1 MSTDLKDT
9 YNRIAEDWHKD
20 HQQDDWWVEGTD
32 TFISLLPAGAVVL
45 DVGCGGGVKSRYL
58 AQRGLR
64 VTGIDFSDKLIDIAK
79 RELPDIDFKVM
90 PMQDVPS
97 LPQEFDGIFAQAS
110 LLHIPRDEIQS
121 VLSGLVSKL
130 KALGYLYV
138 AVKGPKEGRP
148 LEETQTEDDYGYE
161 YSRFFSYHSLEELR
175 AYFDE
180 LGLETV
186 YTNVARTGNTDW
198 VQVIGRKVP

>member
-1 MSTDLKDT
+1 MDMDLKDT

-20 HQQDDWWVEGTD
+20 HQQDNWWVEGTD
-32 TFISLLPAGAVVL
+32 AFISLLPEGASVL
-45 DVGCGGGVKSRYL
+45 DVGCGGGFKSRYL
-58 AQRGLR
+58 AERGLQ
-64 VTGIDFSDKLIDIAK
+64 VTGIDFSEKLIGIAS
-79 RELPDIDFKVM
+79 RESVGIDFKVM
-90 PMQDVPS
+90 RMQDVPS

-138 AVKGPKEGRP
+138 AVKGPKEGKP
-148 LEETQTEDDYGYE
+148 LEETKMEDDYGYE
-161 YSRFFSYHSLEELR
+161 YSRFFSYHSLDELCS
-175 AYFDE
+175 YFDE

-198 VQVIGRKVP
+198 VQVIGRKLP